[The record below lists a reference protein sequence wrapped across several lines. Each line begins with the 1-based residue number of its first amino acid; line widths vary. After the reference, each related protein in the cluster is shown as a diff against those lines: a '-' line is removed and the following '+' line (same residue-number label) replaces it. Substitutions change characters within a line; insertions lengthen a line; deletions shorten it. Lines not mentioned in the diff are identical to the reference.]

1 VESPRSS
8 SGSIRSA
15 APAPNPGAP
24 VTRSQR
30 RRDAARTPA
39 TPIASRQTLPDELL
53 LIVDTGERIQVAA
66 GASVMLGRRPASDT
80 DLTVTVTDPTVSKN
94 HARLENRATGV
105 WVTDLDSTN
114 GTELVDEA
122 GRAIG
127 IAAHVPTRVEE
138 GMRVRIGDR
147 MFTVS
152 RLIGTGA

>member
-1 VESPRSS
+1 M
-8 SGSIRSA
+8 
-15 APAPNPGAP
+15 APATDPDAP
-24 VTRSQR
+24 VTRSQLR
-30 RRDAARTPA
+30 RRGVPRTPA
-39 TPIASRQTLPDELL
+39 TPIAFAPTPAHELL

-66 GASVMLGRRPASDT
+66 GASVMLGRKPASDT
-80 DLTVTVTDPTVSKN
+80 ELTVTVTDPTVSKN

-105 WVTDLDSTN
+105 WVTDLGSTN

-127 IAAHVPTRVEE
+127 IAAQAPTRVDE

-152 RLIGTGA
+152 RLIGSDA